1 MEEELSSLDHRD
13 EALAAAQART
23 AALAA
28 EALRAGAELSAR
40 RTTAATGFSRAVA
53 SELSVLAMGRTELS
67 VRFGV
72 PAAGIPAGAQSLGA
86 RGLES
91 AEILLSPNPGETL
104 RPLARIASGGELSR
118 VLLAV
123 KRILAD
129 ADDVDTYLFDEVDA
143 GIGGATA
150 DAVGRALAAVARA
163 RQVVCITHLP
173 QIAVF
178 AERHQLVDKEVAKGR
193 THSTVRAVE
202 GDDRIRE
209 LARLLGGQVS
219 QVALDHARELL
230 AEAQRPQR
238 RGRKPE
244 ARAN

>member
-1 MEEELSSLDHRD
+1 
-13 EALAAAQART
+13 
-23 AALAA
+23 
-28 EALRAGAELSAR
+28 
-40 RTTAATGFSRAVA
+40 
-53 SELSVLAMGRTELS
+53 MGRTELS
-67 VRFGV
+67 VRFAPPLAGI
-72 PAAGIPAGAQSLGA
+72 AAGAEMLGP

-91 AEILLSPNPGETL
+91 AEILLSPNPGEEL

-123 KRILAD
+123 KRILAE

-143 GIGGATA
+143 GIGGGTA
-150 DAVGRALAAVARA
+150 DAVGRALASVARA

-178 AERHQLVDKEVAKGR
+178 AERHQVVDKEVAKGR

-202 GDDRIRE
+202 GDARVRE
-209 LARLLGGQVS
+209 LARLLGGQAS

-230 AEAQRPQR
+230 EQAQRPKER
-238 RGRKPE
+238 RARK
-244 ARAN
+244 AG